1 MINNIIP
8 RPCSPTRYIIEL
20 KILLQDSNFV
30 TTFVTSMSTIMN
42 NRLKQFL
49 AAENI
54 TQAQFADNINV
65 VRASVSHVLSGR
77 NNPSFDFI
85 KAMMAQ
91 YPRLNMDWLIFGK
104 GRMYKDSAPV
114 PDEGQLFPIDIEIP
128 ARITETDHQD
138 IIPEPELSSNSL
150 NTPDTTIQM
159 SVTQRKVSKIIILYD
174 DGTFQEM

>member
-1 MINNIIP
+1 
-8 RPCSPTRYIIEL
+8 
-20 KILLQDSNFV
+20 
-30 TTFVTSMSTIMN
+30 MN

-77 NNPSFDFI
+77 NNPGFDFI

-91 YPRLNMDWLIFGK
+91 YPRLNIEWLIFGK
-104 GRMYKDSAPV
+104 GKMYKDIEAPK
-114 PDEGQLFPIDIEIP
+114 ETEFTESSQLFPIFEPEVSLRIP
-128 ARITETDHQD
+128 ETVDED
-138 IIPEPELSSNSL
+138 IIPATKQSSIELDGLDNIVQ
-150 NTPDTTIQM
+150 TIDK
-159 SVTQRKVSKIIILYD
+159 QRKVSKIIILFD